1 MEQQVKD
8 DIQRVF
14 QLQKKQQK
22 ALRASTAEQR
32 IEKLQRFLDSVIA
45 HEEEIIEA
53 IRKDVRKPYHEVKKA
68 EIEGTKK
75 AIRDNMNNL
84 EQWMAP
90 KEVGSS
96 LSPDANGILMYEPK
110 GVTLILGPW
119 NYPFMLTMAPL
130 AASLAA
136 GNSAIVKLSDFTM
149 NTSNIAAKVIRDAFD
164 EKEVAIFEGEV
175 EVATELLD
183 QPFDHIFFTG
193 STNVGK
199 IVMTAAAKHLASVTL
214 ELGGKSPTIID
225 SEYDLMDAAKK
236 IAVGKFV
243 NAGQTCIAP
252 DYLFIKKDVQDRF
265 AGILQTIVN
274 AGFMED
280 DHNPDRSKFTQIVN
294 DRNFNRVKDLFDDAI
309 EKGAEVVFGG
319 VFDASD
325 RTISPTVLKNVTPD
339 MKIMQEE
346 IFAPIL
352 PMMNYENIDEVIDYV
367 NDRDKPLALYVFSHN
382 QDLIDNVL
390 QHTTSGNAAINDVVV
405 HFSDVNLPFGGVNTS
420 GIGSYHGVYGF
431 KEFSHEK
438 GVFIQAAK

>member
-1 MEQQVKD
+1 MEQQIKD

-32 IEKLQRFLDSVIA
+32 REKLQRFLNSVIA

-84 EQWMAP
+84 EKWMAP

-110 GVTLILGPW
+110 GVTLILSTVELSVYADNG
-119 NYPFMLTMAPL
+119 
-130 AASLAA
+130 AACRFSRGN

-252 DYLFIKKDVQDRF
+252 DYLFIKKDSSRGFYKQSSTLDLWRM
-265 AGILQTIVN
+265 IIPQTAAN
-274 AGFMED
+274 LR
-280 DHNPDRSKFTQIVN
+280 RSSMTATSTASKICSTMPP
-294 DRNFNRVKDLFDDAI
+294 K
-309 EKGAEVVFGG
+309 KGRKWC
-319 VFDASD
+319 S
-325 RTISPTVLKNVTPD
+325 
-339 MKIMQEE
+339 
-346 IFAPIL
+346 
-352 PMMNYENIDEVIDYV
+352 
-367 NDRDKPLALYVFSHN
+367 
-382 QDLIDNVL
+382 
-390 QHTTSGNAAINDVVV
+390 AAYLMPATAR
-405 HFSDVNLPFGGVNTS
+405 SRQPF
-420 GIGSYHGVYGF
+420 
-431 KEFSHEK
+431 
-438 GVFIQAAK
+438 